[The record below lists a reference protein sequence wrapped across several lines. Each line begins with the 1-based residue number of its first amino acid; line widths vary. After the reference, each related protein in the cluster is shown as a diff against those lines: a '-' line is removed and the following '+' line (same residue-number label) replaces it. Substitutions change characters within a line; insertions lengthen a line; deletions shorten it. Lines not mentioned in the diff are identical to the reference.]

1 MSWTRFFRRA
11 RWDAERS
18 RELDAYL
25 EIEIDD
31 SIARGM
37 SPEAARQAALRK
49 LGNRTRIREDIYR
62 MNTAGVVET
71 IARDVRYSLR
81 MLRRNPTFAL
91 ISLLTLGLG
100 IGATTAVFTVVNS
113 VLLRPLPY
121 PNADE
126 LIAVWNRAPGAP
138 GIADVS
144 GDLRLSP
151 SMFFTY
157 KDENRTFRNIGIWF
171 AASASVTGVGE
182 PEQVKTIAVSQGT
195 LEALDVKPVLGRWLS
210 EADQR
215 PGSPAMMIGYGYW
228 QRRLGG
234 DRGIIGRTLTVDSR
248 PREIVG
254 VMPSGFRI
262 VTADPDVIVPFGFD
276 RSRLIL
282 PPFGFQSVAR
292 LKPGTTIDQASA
304 DVARMLP
311 IWNQSWPAFPGVD
324 RGVYERW
331 RITPALRP
339 LKQDVVGNIA
349 TVLWVVMGTIAIVML
364 IACANVANL
373 LLVRADARQQEL
385 TVRAALGAGSWRIV
399 RELMLD
405 SVVLGALSGVV
416 GLALAY
422 VGLRALVAMGP
433 ATLPRLQEIAL
444 DGRALAFSI
453 AIALL
458 SSVLFGTIPA
468 LKYAAPRISLVL
480 RGGSR
485 NSSHTRE
492 RHRARNVL
500 VVTQVALALVLM
512 VGSGLMLRTFQKLR
526 TVEPGFTGPEHL
538 QTMRIAIPPSLVPDA
553 LRVARMQND
562 IVDKLAAIPG
572 VTAVAF
578 VSVVPLEGV
587 TPNWDAISAEGQQLR
602 EGEVPAFRLFKSV
615 SPGLFKT
622 FGTKLVAGREYTWTE
637 LHEQRPVV
645 VVSENLARELWGS
658 PSAAVGKR
666 IRQGVGGTWREV
678 IGVAQDVHENG
689 LHMPAPA
696 TVYWPSLGGSA
707 GLPGQASVSRAVR
720 FAIRSPQAGTEALL
734 RQVREAVWSV
744 NASLPVDAPQTMQ
757 QFYDRSLAGTSFALT
772 MLAISGTMALIL
784 GVVGLY
790 GVIAYAVS
798 QRRREIGIRLAL
810 GAQRG
815 ALRRRFVRHGVILAC
830 VGVAIGAG
838 AAIALTQLMSSL
850 LFGVSPIDPLT
861 YVAVAGLLMLAAALA
876 SYVPA
881 HRASAVPPSEALA
894 AE

>member
-645 VVSENLARELWGS
+645 VVSENLARELWGKPIGS
-658 PSAAVGKR
+658 GGQTHSARRGRYVARGHR
-666 IRQGVGGTWREV
+666 CRPGRARERSSHACA
-678 IGVAQDVHENG
+678 GNG
-689 LHMPAPA
+689 L
-696 TVYWPSLGGSA
+696 L
-707 GLPGQASVSRAVR
+707 AVAWR
-720 FAIRSPQAGTEALL
+720 
-734 RQVREAVWSV
+734 
-744 NASLPVDAPQTMQ
+744 
-757 QFYDRSLAGTSFALT
+757 
-772 MLAISGTMALIL
+772 
-784 GVVGLY
+784 
-790 GVIAYAVS
+790 
-798 QRRREIGIRLAL
+798 QRR
-810 GAQRG
+810 
-815 ALRRRFVRHGVILAC
+815 V
-830 VGVAIGAG
+830 AG
-838 AAIALTQLMSSL
+838 ASKRVARGQ
-850 LFGVSPIDPLT
+850 VCDPQST
-861 YVAVAGLLMLAAALA
+861 GGNR
-876 SYVPA
+876 S
-881 HRASAVPPSEALA
+881 ALA
-894 AE
+894 AGA

>member
-11 RWDAERS
+11 RWDGERS
-18 RELDAYL
+18 RELDSYL

-31 SIARGM
+31 NIARGM
-37 SPEAARQAALRK
+37 SPDAAREAALRK
-49 LGNRTRIREDIYR
+49 LGNRTRVREDIYR
-62 MNTAGVVET
+62 MNTAGIVET
-71 IARDVRYSLR
+71 IGRDVRYSMRL
-81 MLRRNPTFAL
+81 LRRNPTFAL
-91 ISLLTLGLG
+91 IALLTLGLG
-100 IGATTAVFTVVNS
+100 IGGTTAVFTVVNS
-113 VLLRPLPY
+113 VLIKPLPY

-157 KDENRTFRNIGIWF
+157 KDENRTFRNIGIWTPGT
-171 AASASVTGVGE
+171 AAVTGIAE
-182 PEQVKTIAVSQGT
+182 PEQVRTVGVSQGT
-195 LEALDVKPVLGRWLS
+195 LEALDVRPVLGRWLS
-210 EADQR
+210 EADQT
-215 PGSPAMMIGYGYW
+215 PGSTSVMIGYGYW
-228 QRRLGG
+228 QRRFGG
-234 DRGIIGRTLTVDSR
+234 DRSIVGRTLTIDLR
-248 PREIVG
+248 TREIVG
-254 VMPSGFRI
+254 VMPAGFRI
-262 VTADPDVIVPFGFD
+262 VTADPDIIVPLTFD

-282 PPFGFQSVAR
+282 PPFGFQGVAR
-292 LKPGTTIDQASA
+292 LKPGTTIDEASA
-304 DVARMLP
+304 DLARMLP
-311 IWNQSWPAFPGVD
+311 IWNRSWPAFPGVD
-324 RGVYERW
+324 PRVYERW

-349 TVLWVVMGTIAIVML
+349 NVLWVVMGTIAIVML

-385 TVRAALGAGSWRIV
+385 SVRAALGAGSWRIA

-405 SVVLGALSGVV
+405 SLVLGALAGVA
-416 GLALAY
+416 GLGVAY
-422 VGLRALVAMGP
+422 GGLRALVAMGP
-433 ATLPRLQEIAL
+433 STLPRLQEIAL
-444 DGRALAFSI
+444 DQRALAFSI
-453 AIALL
+453 GISLL
-458 SSVLFGTIPA
+458 SGVLFGAIPS

-480 RGGSR
+480 RAGGR
-485 NSSHTRE
+485 NASHTRE
-492 RHRARNVL
+492 RHRARNLL

-526 TVEPGFTGPEHL
+526 TVDPGFTRPEQL
-538 QTMRIAIPPSLVPDA
+538 QTMRIFIPPSLVQDPV
-553 LRVARMQND
+553 RVVRTQHDIIDQLAR
-562 IVDKLAAIPG
+562 IPG
-572 VTAVAF
+572 VTAASF

-587 TPNWDAISAEGQQLR
+587 TPNWDSISAEGKPLR

-615 SPGLFKT
+615 APGLFNT
-622 FGTKLVAGREYTWTE
+622 LGTRLVAGRDYTWTDVYE
-637 LHEQRPVV
+637 MRPVV
-645 VVSENLARELWGS
+645 VISDNLARELWGS
-658 PSAAVGKR
+658 AAAAMGKR
-666 IRQGVGGTWREV
+666 IRQGVGGTWREI

-707 GLPGQASVSRAVR
+707 ALPGQTSVSRSVR
-720 FAIRSPQAGTEALL
+720 FTIRSPQAGTEALL

-744 NASLPVDAPQTMQ
+744 NASVAVDSPQTMQ
-757 QFYDRSLAGTSFALT
+757 EFYDRSLAGTSFALT
-772 MLAISGTMALIL
+772 MLAISGVMALIL

-815 ALRRRFVRHGVILAC
+815 ALRRRFVQHGVILAC
-830 VGVAIGAG
+830 VGVAIGTG

-850 LFGVSPIDPLT
+850 LFGVNPIDPVT
-861 YVAVAGLLMLAAALA
+861 YVVVAALLMLAAALA

-881 HRASAVPPSEALA
+881 RRASSVPPSEALA

>member
-11 RWDAERS
+11 RWDGERS
-18 RELDAYL
+18 RELDSYL

-31 SIARGM
+31 NIARGM
-37 SPEAARQAALRK
+37 SPDAAREAALRK
-49 LGNRTRIREDIYR
+49 LGNRTRVREDIYR
-62 MNTAGVVET
+62 MNTAGIVET
-71 IARDVRYSLR
+71 IGRDVRYSMRL
-81 MLRRNPTFAL
+81 LRRNPTFAL
-91 ISLLTLGLG
+91 IALLTLGLG
-100 IGATTAVFTVVNS
+100 IGGTTAVFTVVNS
-113 VLLRPLPY
+113 VLIKPLPY

-157 KDENRTFRNIGIWF
+157 KDENGTFRNIGIWTPGT
-171 AASASVTGVGE
+171 AAVTGIAE
-182 PEQVKTIAVSQGT
+182 PEQVRTVGVSQGT
-195 LEALDVKPVLGRWLS
+195 LEALDVRPVLGRWLS
-210 EADQR
+210 EADQT
-215 PGSPAMMIGYGYW
+215 PGSTSVMIGYGYW
-228 QRRLGG
+228 QRRFGG
-234 DRGIIGRTLTVDSR
+234 DRSIVGRTLTIDLR
-248 PREIVG
+248 TREIVG
-254 VMPSGFRI
+254 VMPAGFRI
-262 VTADPDVIVPFGFD
+262 VTADPDIIVPLTFD

-282 PPFGFQSVAR
+282 PPFGFQGVAR
-292 LKPGTTIDQASA
+292 LKPGTTIDEASA
-304 DVARMLP
+304 DLARMLP
-311 IWNQSWPAFPGVD
+311 IWNRSWPAFPGVD
-324 RGVYERW
+324 PRVYERW

-349 TVLWVVMGTIAIVML
+349 NVLWVVMGTIAIVML

-385 TVRAALGAGSWRIV
+385 SVRAALGAGSWRIA

-405 SVVLGALSGVV
+405 SLVLGALAGVA
-416 GLALAY
+416 GLGVAY
-422 VGLRALVAMGP
+422 GGLRALVAMGP
-433 ATLPRLQEIAL
+433 STLPRLQEIAL
-444 DGRALAFSI
+444 DQRALAFSI
-453 AIALL
+453 GISLL
-458 SSVLFGTIPA
+458 SGVLFGAIPS

-480 RGGSR
+480 RAGGR
-485 NSSHTRE
+485 NASHTRE
-492 RHRARNVL
+492 RHRARNLL

-526 TVEPGFTGPEHL
+526 TVDPGFTRPEQL
-538 QTMRIAIPPSLVPDA
+538 QTMRIFIPPSLVQDPV
-553 LRVARMQND
+553 RVVRTQHDIIDQLAR
-562 IVDKLAAIPG
+562 IPG
-572 VTAVAF
+572 VTAASF

-587 TPNWDAISAEGQQLR
+587 TPNWDSISAEGKPLR

-615 SPGLFKT
+615 APGLFNT
-622 FGTKLVAGREYTWTE
+622 LGTRLVAGRDYTWTDVYE
-637 LHEQRPVV
+637 MRPVV
-645 VVSENLARELWGS
+645 VISDNLARELWGS
-658 PSAAVGKR
+658 AAAAMGKR
-666 IRQGVGGTWREV
+666 IRQGVGGAWREI

-707 GLPGQASVSRAVR
+707 ALPGQTSVSRSVR
-720 FAIRSPQAGTEALL
+720 FTIRSPQAGTEALL

-744 NASLPVDAPQTMQ
+744 NASVAVDSPQTMQ
-757 QFYDRSLAGTSFALT
+757 EFYDRSLAGTSFALT
-772 MLAISGTMALIL
+772 MLAISGVMALIL

-815 ALRRRFVRHGVILAC
+815 ALRRRFVQHGVILAC
-830 VGVAIGAG
+830 VGVAIGTG

-850 LFGVSPIDPLT
+850 LFGVNPIDPVT
-861 YVAVAGLLMLAAALA
+861 YVVVAALLMLAAALA

-881 HRASAVPPSEALA
+881 RRASSVPPSEALA

>member
-1 MSWTRFFRRA
+1 MSWSRFFRRA
-11 RWDAERS
+11 RWDTERS
-18 RELDAYL
+18 RELDSYL
-25 EIEIDD
+25 EIETADNV
-31 SIARGM
+31 ARGM
-37 SPEAARQAALRK
+37 APDAARQAALRK

-62 MNTAGVVET
+62 MNTAGIVET
-71 IARDVRYSLR
+71 IGRDVRYSLR
-81 MLRRNPTFAL
+81 LLRRNPTFAL
-91 ISLLTLGLG
+91 IALLTLGLG

-113 VLLRPLPY
+113 VLIKPLPY

-157 KDENRTFRNIGIWF
+157 KDENRTFRNIGIWTPGS
-171 AASASVTGVGE
+171 AAVTGVGE
-182 PEQVKTIAVSQGT
+182 PEQVRTVGVSQGT

-210 EADQR
+210 EADQA
-215 PGSPAMMIGYGYW
+215 PGSTSVMIGYGYW
-228 QRRLGG
+228 QRRFGG
-234 DRGIIGRTLTVDSR
+234 DRSIVGRTLTIDSR
-248 PREIVG
+248 AGEIVG
-254 VMPSGFRI
+254 VMPAGFRI
-262 VTADPDVIVPFGFD
+262 VTADPDIIMPFTFD

-282 PPFGFQSVAR
+282 PPFGFQGVAR
-292 LKPGTTIDQASA
+292 LKPGTTIDEASA
-304 DVARMLP
+304 DLARMLP
-311 IWNQSWPAFPGVD
+311 IWNRSWPAFPGVD
-324 RGVYERW
+324 PRVYERW

-339 LKQDVVGNIA
+339 LKQDVVGNVA
-349 TVLWVVMGTIAIVML
+349 NVLWVVMGTIAIVML

-405 SVVLGALSGVV
+405 SLVLGALAGVAGL
-416 GLALAY
+416 GLAS
-422 VGLRALVAMGP
+422 VGLRALVAVGP
-433 ATLPRLQEIAL
+433 STLPRLQEIAL
-444 DGRALAFSI
+444 DQRALAFSI
-453 AIALL
+453 GISLL
-458 SSVLFGTIPA
+458 SGVLFGVIPA
-468 LKYAAPRISLVL
+468 LKYATPRMSLVL

-492 RHRARNVL
+492 RHRARNLL
-500 VVTQVALALVLM
+500 VVAQVALALVLM

-526 TVEPGFTGPEHL
+526 TVEPGFTAPGQL
-538 QTMRIAIPPSLVPDA
+538 QTMRIFIPPSLVREP
-553 LRVARMQND
+553 LRVLRTQND
-562 IVDKLAAIPG
+562 IIDQLARIPG
-572 VTAVAF
+572 VTAAAF

-587 TPNWDAISAEGQQLR
+587 TPNWDSIRAEGQQVR
-602 EGEVPAFRLFKSV
+602 EGEVAAFRLFKSV
-615 SPGLFKT
+615 SPGLFNT
-622 FGTKLVAGREYTWTE
+622 LGTRLVAGRDYTWTE
-637 LHEQRPVV
+637 LYEMRPVV
-645 VVSENLARELWGS
+645 VISENLARELWGS
-658 PSAAVGKR
+658 ASAAMGKR
-666 IRQGVGGTWREV
+666 IRQGVGGTWREI

-689 LHMPAPA
+689 LHMPTPA

-707 GLPGQASVSRAVR
+707 GLPGQTNVSRSVR

-744 NASLPVDAPQTMQ
+744 NASVAVDSPQTMQ
-757 QFYDRSLAGTSFALT
+757 EFYDRSLAGTSFALT
-772 MLAISGTMALIL
+772 MLAISGVMALIL

-815 ALRRRFVRHGVILAC
+815 ALRRRFVQHGVTLAC
-830 VGVAIGAG
+830 VGVAIGIG

-850 LFGVSPIDPLT
+850 LFGVNPIDPVT
-861 YVAVAGLLMLAAALA
+861 YVVVATLLMLAAALA

-881 HRASAVPPSEALA
+881 RRASSVPPSEALA